1 MRWLIVRRKKKK
13 PALTYLKHKEYA
25 REIITARV
33 HHYAIQEGFVFGRIA
48 IKNQKRCWGSCSTKQ
63 NLNFNYKLAFLPLEL
78 IDYIVVHELCHLRHF
93 HHQAEFWAEVESII
107 PEYKERI
114 QALRTIERTHGL
126 SVEKLVGLRE
136 G

>member
-1 MRWLIVRRKKKK
+1 MRWFIVRRKKKK
-13 PALTYLKHKEYA
+13 PAVAYLKHKEHA
-25 REIITARV
+25 RAIITARV
-33 HHYAIQEGFVFGRIA
+33 HHYATQEGFVFGRIA

-93 HHQAEFWAEVESII
+93 HHRAEFWAEVESII

-114 QALRTIERTHGL
+114 QTLRTIERTHGS
-126 SVEKLVGLRE
+126 SVDKLVGLRE